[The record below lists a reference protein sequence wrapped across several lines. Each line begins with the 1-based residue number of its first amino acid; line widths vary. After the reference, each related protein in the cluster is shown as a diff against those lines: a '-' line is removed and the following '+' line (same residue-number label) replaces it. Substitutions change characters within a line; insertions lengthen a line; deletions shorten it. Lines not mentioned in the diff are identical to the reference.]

1 LTGNTKSTV
10 GSISGFRDD
19 PALKLSGQIFFVGAE
34 IFNPQKKRSAKIK
47 CHLFGSKPQKFHT
60 AEITGY
66 TEYIYIVLPKIVEK
80 LKHYKFRLFRNRTKS
95 PQY

>member
-1 LTGNTKSTV
+1 VHQLFIATSLQLLIPVLQT
-10 GSISGFRDD
+10 
-19 PALKLSGQIFFVGAE
+19 IFFVGAE

-47 CHLFGSKPQKFHT
+47 CHLFRSKPQKFHT

-66 TEYIYIVLPKIVEK
+66 TVYIYIVLPKIVEK
-80 LKHYKFRLFRNRTKS
+80 LKHYKFRLFRNRTKAPQTKS